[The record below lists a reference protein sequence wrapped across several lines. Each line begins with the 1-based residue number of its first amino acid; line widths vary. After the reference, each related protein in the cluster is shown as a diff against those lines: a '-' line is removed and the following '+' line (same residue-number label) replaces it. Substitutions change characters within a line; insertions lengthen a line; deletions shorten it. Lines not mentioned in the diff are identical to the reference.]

1 MDDRTLAEH
10 ALESVNVDVLGTEDV
25 NASAS
30 LNELKTRYAFVA
42 EHDMSMTSSTPE
54 SDEMAADSPAMYDR
68 VRLGHMSLAIVQA
81 AGVRKN
87 NIRSAL
93 HVANNL
99 N

>member
-1 MDDRTLAEH
+1 
-10 ALESVNVDVLGTEDV
+10 
-25 NASAS
+25 
-30 LNELKTRYAFVA
+30 
-42 EHDMSMTSSTPE
+42 MSMTSSTP
-54 SDEMAADSPAMYDR
+54 DEMAADSPAMYDR
-68 VRLGHMSLAIVQA
+68 VRLGHMSLAIAMVLA

>member
-1 MDDRTLAEH
+1 
-10 ALESVNVDVLGTEDV
+10 
-25 NASAS
+25 
-30 LNELKTRYAFVA
+30 
-42 EHDMSMTSSTPE
+42 MSMTSSTPE
-54 SDEMAADSPAMYDR
+54 SDEVAADSPAMYDR
-68 VRLGHMSLAIVQA
+68 VRLGHMSLAIAMVLA